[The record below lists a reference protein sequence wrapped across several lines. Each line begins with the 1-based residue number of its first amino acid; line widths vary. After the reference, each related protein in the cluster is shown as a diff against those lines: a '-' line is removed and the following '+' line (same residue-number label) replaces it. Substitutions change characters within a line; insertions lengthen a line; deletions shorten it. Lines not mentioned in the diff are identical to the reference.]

1 MWWTKKY
8 VYHGLKTG
16 ETLEKAYNNIA
27 IRKGIRKIEDITKIP
42 LVIPTVDVKLS
53 KEYIFTNRIPEKCE
67 DKSQYITDISIGK
80 AVRASSSFPGVFC
93 PCDFENHKFLDGGVL
108 DNIPVLEVKKQGADK
123 VMAINF
129 KADDI
134 DENSNVMDIAM
145 RTIDIMGNKI
155 SEESLE
161 QSDLVLTISTDKTG
175 LLDIEKL
182 DKCYQYGYQAVIEN
196 LDKIK
201 EI

>member
-1 MWWTKKY
+1 
-8 VYHGLKTG
+8 
-16 ETLEKAYNNIA
+16 
-27 IRKGIRKIEDITKIP
+27 
-42 LVIPTVDVKLS
+42 
-53 KEYIFTNRIPEKCE
+53 
-67 DKSQYITDISIGK
+67 
-80 AVRASSSFPGVFC
+80 
-93 PCDFENHKFLDGGVL
+93 
-108 DNIPVLEVKKQGADK
+108 
-123 VMAINF
+123 MAINF